1 MALLTSISDLAI
13 FGIPIV
19 NREGF
24 FELLL
29 RFGLNVIVTSL
40 IIVWLYYGK
49 SKRRDYVF
57 TFTLISTTVF
67 LLIFLLGSEKLQ
79 IGLALGLFAIFGIIR
94 YRTDTVPIREMTYL
108 FLIISLAAI
117 NGLAWAADIS
127 PKHPE
132 FAGPLMTSMGE
143 LLLTDLVFVAGVWIA
158 EANRLVKSLS
168 SKYIKYDKIDLI
180 KPYMRKELIEDLKA
194 RTGLDITNVSIGS
207 IDFLKDMAL
216 IKIYY
221 NTDEE
226 DESAQKMPKEYA

>member
-1 MALLTSISDLAI
+1 MNLLNITDLAV

-19 NREGF
+19 NPEGF

-40 IIVWLYYGK
+40 IIVWLYYGN

-108 FLIISLAAI
+108 FLIIGLSVINALAVSVSY
-117 NGLAWAADIS
+117 L
-127 PKHPE
+127 E
-132 FAGPLMTSMGE
+132 LFATNALFVFMTWLMEKTRIVS
-143 LLLTDLVFVAGVWIA
+143 
-158 EANRLVKSLS
+158 KSSCKL
-168 SKYIKYDKIDLI
+168 IKYEKIDLI
-180 KPYMRKELIEDLKA
+180 TPDRYDEMLADIKK
-194 RTGLDITNVSIGS
+194 RTGLNITKCEVGY
-207 IDFLKDMAL
+207 IDFLKDTAL
-216 IKIYY
+216 IKVYY
-221 NTDEE
+221 ESNSQEINTID
-226 DESAQKMPKEYA
+226 QITRPKDFNG

>member
-40 IIVWLYYGK
+40 IIVWLYYSK

-108 FLIISLAAI
+108 FLIIGLSVINALAVSVSYVELFATNFLFVFMSWLMEKTRIVSKSSCKLIKYEKI
-117 NGLAWAADIS
+117 NLITPDKYDEMVADI
-127 PKHPE
+127 KQ
-132 FAGPLMTSMGE
+132 
-143 LLLTDLVFVAGVWIA
+143 
-158 EANRLVKSLS
+158 
-168 SKYIKYDKIDLI
+168 
-180 KPYMRKELIEDLKA
+180 
-194 RTGLDITNVSIGS
+194 RTGLNVTKCEVGY
-207 IDFLKDMAL
+207 IDFLKDTAL
-216 IKIYY
+216 IKVYY
-221 NTDEE
+221 ESNSQEINTVDQITRAK
-226 DESAQKMPKEYA
+226 DFNG

>member
-1 MALLTSISDLAI
+1 MNLLNITDLAV

-19 NREGF
+19 NPEGF

-29 RFGLNVIVTSL
+29 RFGLNVFVTSL

-108 FLIISLAAI
+108 FLIIGLSVINALAVSVSY
-117 NGLAWAADIS
+117 L
-127 PKHPE
+127 E
-132 FAGPLMTSMGE
+132 LFATNALFVFMTWLMEKTRIVS
-143 LLLTDLVFVAGVWIA
+143 
-158 EANRLVKSLS
+158 KSSCKL
-168 SKYIKYDKIDLI
+168 IKYEKIDLI
-180 KPYMRKELIEDLKA
+180 TPDKYDEMVADIKQ
-194 RTGLDITNVSIGS
+194 RTGLNITKCEVGY
-207 IDFLKDMAL
+207 IDFLKDTAL
-216 IKIYY
+216 VKVYY
-221 NTDEE
+221 ESNSQEINTIDQITRAK
-226 DESAQKMPKEYA
+226 DFNG

>member
-1 MALLTSISDLAI
+1 MNLLNITDLAV

-19 NREGF
+19 NPEGF

-29 RFGLNVIVTSL
+29 RFGLNVFVTSL

-108 FLIISLAAI
+108 FLIIGLSVINALAVSVSY
-117 NGLAWAADIS
+117 L
-127 PKHPE
+127 E
-132 FAGPLMTSMGE
+132 LFATNALFVFMTWLMEKTRIVS
-143 LLLTDLVFVAGVWIA
+143 
-158 EANRLVKSLS
+158 KSSCKL
-168 SKYIKYDKIDLI
+168 IKYEKIDLI
-180 KPYMRKELIEDLKA
+180 TPDKYDEMMADIKK
-194 RTGLDITNVSIGS
+194 RTGLNITKCEVGY
-207 IDFLKDMAL
+207 IDFLKDTAL
-216 IKIYY
+216 IKVYY
-221 NTDEE
+221 ESNSQEINTID
-226 DESAQKMPKEYA
+226 QITRPKDFNG